1 MVTEEQRQ
9 ALLQAACQVREV
21 AYAPYSKYQVG
32 AAILTA
38 DGRLFTGVNVE
49 NASYGLSICAERSAV
64 FSAITA
70 GATLIVAVAVCT
82 ENAVAPC
89 GACRQV
95 LGEFGGD
102 VPVFLTDP
110 AGNVRQTSL
119 HTLLPD
125 HFSPDDLPGA

>member
-1 MVTEEQRQ
+1 MVTEEQKQ
-9 ALLQAACQVREV
+9 ALLEAACQAREM
-21 AYAPYSKYQVG
+21 AYAPYSKYKVG
-32 AAILTA
+32 SAILTA
-38 DGRLFTGVNVE
+38 DGRLFSGVNVE
-49 NASYGLSICAERSAV
+49 NASYGLSICAERTAV
-64 FSAITA
+64 FSAVTA

-102 VPVFLTDP
+102 IPVLLTDP
-110 AGNVRQTSL
+110 AGNVRQTYL

-125 HFSPDDLPGA
+125 HFKPGDLPGA

>member
-102 VPVFLTDP
+102 IPVWLTDP
-110 AGNVRQTSL
+110 AGNVRDSSL

-125 HFSPDDLPGA
+125 HFCPADLPGA